1 MPIIFVAVQHI
12 PRLLRLSSKL
22 PTLKII
28 VAMEPLEF
36 ESKTILT
43 AWGEQ
48 VGIKVMDLS
57 EGVSFPYALLA
68 RSDSKGPQW
77 RRSAKPIFS
86 RRYTQ
91 VLMLLL
97 RYAILP

>member
-1 MPIIFVAVQHI
+1 M
-12 PRLLRLSSKL
+12 RLSSKL

-57 EGVSFPYALLA
+57 DGVSFPCALLA